1 MRSPATERSVTGRV
15 RSRVAGLASV
25 LLWLGLCA
33 GLRAASIPEPD
44 TIFYGRVLNF
54 DHGHRLLVTEGKV
67 EWTIRPEGDG
77 GRSFHLS
84 APLELLAD
92 GSLSYRLKIPH
103 EALVSGISA
112 SDLSAGTIPQTTADT
127 RYGHYEIRVNGEQAH
142 ILAPGTDI
150 FTVSAGR
157 RASAHR
163 MDIEISTPMA
173 DSDGSTLP
181 DWWERLYFGRLGVD
195 PLADPDRDGW
205 NNRQE
210 YLAGTDPTALNVS
223 PVIAWDAPTLD
234 EGATEIVT
242 LRAIDSD
249 TPSTNLVYTLTDVP
263 HGVGIRALFAL
274 GRASNQ
280 ARADDKVL
288 KAGDTFTQAQVDSGS
303 VVLIHE
309 DPSKT
314 AFTLGLSLSDGDAT
328 HGAYRTNFTV
338 RIHKPTPDDG
348 NGAAVWLDAREAAA
362 GATGATISTWHDR
375 SGAKPWLD
383 GISNSFDGEAVSSAL
398 PLVNQGP
405 LGQPVVG
412 FNLTNAA
419 GPQFL
424 ALPRPDRA
432 SVFHPGEVTVFA
444 VINPTGRGPA
454 RQQVVN
460 GANFQLAI
468 TGDEDHGR
476 ESQVRFASEGLG
488 VVYGNHRIRDQ
499 WTLVSAWQDKREL
512 AVELF
517 GAWVGGPD
525 PLDEATALG
534 TDPVIGAKR
543 TLGTAS
549 EPFQGCIAELL
560 VFNRNLPG
568 AERQRV
574 NAALASKWFG
584 WVILDG
590 SEEER
595 DVVRRVPSS
604 GLSAEQYRTD
614 FIPRFGPD
622 RNYIL
627 IGGGGKDVLQGGQNH
642 DVIVGGRQA
651 DIMTGGAGRDRF
663 VFTYNNIHPG
673 DDVIT
678 DFDPDREHDIID
690 LSDLFHGDSRDLRD
704 YVRLRTDGH
713 DSYLDIDY
721 SGSGTYTNHTIVLS
735 NTVLRDE
742 DRYRL
747 WADGDL
753 LTGDKR
759 FPLSA
764 STVLI
769 RDTARELDGD
779 AARFDIRFTGGPA
792 VPASLEMPFVLG
804 GSAIRG
810 ADYLVE
816 AQRYDEVGATYLWE
830 LVDGNELFVHL
841 KPGDL
846 AFGVRIIP
854 IQNRRSDP
862 ARTVTFTLTPLPEIY
877 DVSATPVTVQ
887 ITDAPQEVRVA
898 ASAGQATPGGAGGVF
913 LLSRNGSLDVPLDVT
928 IRMTGPAANGTDYAY
943 IPTVVRFEAGQ
954 SNAWVNVEAVL
965 DENTRPARAAE
976 MVLEPGEGY
985 FVNPSGQ
992 SATVMILPSLPLISV
1007 EAYEPLA
1014 VGNPAMPGSFLFR
1027 RQGPS
1032 SGTLTV
1038 LFEVTGTAAMGR
1050 DYQRFNRWV
1059 VFNPGA
1065 TLALVAVTPVDGVA
1079 ISGIKTISVRLL
1091 PDAGFNVGGSGVAE
1105 VRLVST
1111 GVTLGSWRSA
1121 LFAPD
1126 SASVETF
1133 ALRDFDGDGR
1143 PNLIEYAFGSDPRT
1157 PDTGTDGLPR
1167 PVMVDGHL
1175 GVRFVRPI
1183 AVVDVEYRIEV
1194 STDLHNWRLANS
1206 EFDRVSSS
1214 TVGGGNEEVT
1224 YLNRMAS
1231 PSSIGQF
1238 VRVRAQLR

>member
-1 MRSPATERSVTGRV
+1 MRFPATERPWIGRARI
-15 RSRVAGLASV
+15 RSAGLVLA
-25 LLWLGLCA
+25 LLWVSMCA

-44 TIFYGRVLNF
+44 TVFYGRVVNF
-54 DHGHRLLVTEGKV
+54 DHGHRLLVTRGTV

-77 GRSFHLS
+77 GRSFHLT
-84 APLELLAD
+84 APLESLAD
-92 GSLSYRLKIPH
+92 GSLSYRLKVPH
-103 EALVSGISA
+103 EALVSGVSA
-112 SDLSAGTIPQTTADT
+112 SDLSPGAIPQTAADT
-127 RYGHYEIRVNGEQAH
+127 RYGHYEIRVNGELAH
-142 ILAPGTDI
+142 ILAPATDI

-163 MDIEISTPMA
+163 LDIEITVPMA

-181 DWWERLYFGRLGVD
+181 DWWERLYFNRLGVD
-195 PLADPDRDGW
+195 PLADADHDGW

-210 YLAGTDPTALNVS
+210 YLAGTDPTAVNVS
-223 PVIAWDAPTLD
+223 PVIAWDAPVLD
-234 EGATEIVT
+234 EGATEIIT

-249 TPSTNLVYTLTDVP
+249 TAPENLVYTLAEVP
-263 HGVGIRALFAL
+263 HGVSVRALFVLHRSSNL
-274 GRASNQ
+274 GRADN
-280 ARADDKVL
+280 KIL

-303 VVLIHE
+303 VVLVHE

-314 AFTLGLSLSDGDAT
+314 SFTIGLSLSDGDST

-338 RIHKPTPDDG
+338 HIHKPTPDDG
-348 NGAAVWLDAREAAA
+348 NGAAVWLDARDAAA
-362 GATGATISTWHDR
+362 RATGGAVSTWRDR

-383 GISNSFDGEAVSSAL
+383 GVSNTFDGAAVSSPL
-398 PLVNQGP
+398 PVVNGGP

-412 FNLTNAA
+412 FNLPGAA

-424 ALPRPDRA
+424 ALPTPDRA

-444 VINPTGRGPA
+444 VVNPAGRGPA
-454 RQQVVN
+454 RQQIVN

-468 TGDEDHGR
+468 TGDDDHGR

-499 WTLVSAWQDKREL
+499 WTLVAAWQDKSEL

-543 TLGTAS
+543 TLGAAS
-549 EPFQGCIAELL
+549 EPFQGLIAELL
-560 VFNRNLPG
+560 VFNRNLSG
-568 AERQRV
+568 AERQRI

-604 GLSAEQYRTD
+604 GLSAEQYRTN
-614 FIPRFGPD
+614 FVPRFGPD

-678 DFDPDREHDIID
+678 DFDPDRERDIID
-690 LSDLFHGDSRDLRD
+690 LSDLFHGASRDLRD

-713 DSYLDIDY
+713 DSYLDLDFK
-721 SGSGTYTNHTIVLS
+721 GARNYTNHTIVLS

-747 WADGDL
+747 WADGAL

-764 STVLI
+764 NAVVI
-769 RDTARELDGD
+769 RDTAREIDGD
-779 AARFDIRFTGGPA
+779 AARIDIRFAGGPA

-810 ADYLVE
+810 TDFVVE
-816 AQRYDEVGATYLWE
+816 AQRYDDSIAAYVWE
-830 LVDGNELFVHL
+830 AVEGNELFVHV

-854 IQNRRSDP
+854 VRNRRSDP
-862 ARTVTFTLTPLPEIY
+862 VRTVTFTLTPLPEIY
-877 DVSATPVTVQ
+877 DASTAPITLQ

-898 ASAGQATPGGAGGVF
+898 TVVEQATPGGADGVF
-913 LLSRNGSLDVPLDVT
+913 QLTRDGSLDVPLDVS

-943 IPTVVRFEAGQ
+943 IPTVVRFEAGR
-954 SNAWVNVEAVL
+954 SNVWVYVSAVL

-1014 VGNPAMPGSFLFR
+1014 VGNPATPGSFLFR
-1027 RQGPS
+1027 RQGPA

-1065 TLALVAVTPVDGVA
+1065 TLALVAVTPADGAAIAGVKTVA
-1079 ISGIKTISVRLL
+1079 VRVLQ
-1091 PDAGFNVGGSGVAE
+1091 DAGFNVGGSGAAE
-1105 VRLVST
+1105 VRVVAAGT
-1111 GVTLGSWRSA
+1111 TMAAWRSA

-1126 SASVETF
+1126 PASLETF

-1143 PNLIEYAFGSDPRT
+1143 PNLIEYAFGTDPRT
-1157 PDTGTDGLPR
+1157 PDSGNAGLPR
-1167 PVMVDGHL
+1167 PVMINGRL

-1194 STDLHNWRLANS
+1194 STDLYHWRLANT

-1214 TVGGGNEEVT
+1214 TLDGANEEVT
-1224 YLNRMAS
+1224 YLGRTTDPYSA
-1231 PSSIGQF
+1231 GQF
-1238 VRVRAQLR
+1238 VRVRPQLR